1 MLKGFIDIHCHI
13 LPGLDDGP
21 STIEESLKMAKMYAS
36 QGVHHVIATPH
47 FINGTAWA
55 NSAKIVVQSVQK
67 MQAVLNKNRIN
78 LIIHPGMEIACSFR
92 MPDFFAQGILLPLGG
107 KGNMFLLEPAFH
119 GTQEELVAS
128 VQFMLRNNRVP
139 IIAHPERISYF
150 QSNPDDLLA
159 LINQGA
165 RIQLTMDS
173 LLAPPQSRRHQLA
186 LRLVQTRQVHF
197 LASDAHSSAGR
208 EPPGES
214 VWCRLEEL
222 IGKECVQRL
231 CVDNPHTLLMF

>member
-92 MPDFFAQGILLPLGG
+92 MPDFC
-107 KGNMFLLEPAFH
+107 
-119 GTQEELVAS
+119 
-128 VQFMLRNNRVP
+128 
-139 IIAHPERISYF
+139 
-150 QSNPDDLLA
+150 
-159 LINQGA
+159 A
-165 RIQLTMDS
+165 RYTFTPWWQ
-173 LLAPPQSRRHQLA
+173 
-186 LRLVQTRQVHF
+186 RQYV
-197 LASDAHSSAGR
+197 SAGTSLPWYAGR
-208 EPPGES
+208 TCCISPVYAAE
-214 VWCRLEEL
+214 
-222 IGKECVQRL
+222 
-231 CVDNPHTLLMF
+231 